1 MLDEGNTRHAGG
13 AAPALAAGVAMS
25 GGIFLIRDD
34 DQLVELASAA
44 YDSEDLLQDLLAR
57 YPNLLAGDQID
68 TDAPRRW
75 LLVKREAPVPA
86 EPDGT
91 GRWSLDH
98 LFLDQE
104 GIPTLVEV
112 KRSTDTRLRREV
124 VGQMLDYAANGV
136 AHWPVETIRAM
147 FGARVL
153 AAGQDENAVLSDFV
167 GPGLDPEA
175 FWNSVKVNLQAGR
188 IRLVFVA
195 DEIPPELRRVVE
207 FLNNQMDPAEVVAIE
222 VRQYVGGNFRGLVP
236 RVVGQTERGNR
247 KKYSGSAGP
256 VRQWDKSILLGEL
269 ERRHGQGECRV
280 AQRLLDWARAR
291 GGILWWGTGGRS
303 GSVFVGSIARERRV
317 FPFAI
322 WTYGKIEVQFQ
333 ALLRVPSL
341 ASEDRRREFRN
352 LLCRIPGISIPDDAL
367 TKRPSFPL
375 AILDNDER
383 FNAFVCAIAWV
394 EESARQDP

>member
-1 MLDEGNTRHAGG
+1 
-13 AAPALAAGVAMS
+13 MS

-44 YDSEDLLQDLLAR
+44 YDSEDLLQGLLAR

-68 TDAPRRW
+68 ADAPRRW
-75 LLVKREAPVPA
+75 LLVKREAAVPA
-86 EPDGT
+86 EPDGV

-136 AHWPVETIRAM
+136 AHWPVETVRAM
-147 FGARVL
+147 FESRVQ
-153 AAGQDENAVLSDFV
+153 AAGQEPIAILSEFV
-167 GPGLDPEA
+167 GPDADPEA
-175 FWNSVKVNLQAGR
+175 FWNAVKVNLQAGR

-195 DEIPPELRRVVE
+195 DEIPSELRRVVE
-207 FLNNQMDPAEVVAIE
+207 FLNNQMDPAEVLAIE

-236 RVVGQTERGNR
+236 RVVGQTERGNQ
-247 KKYSGSAGP
+247 KKNAGSTGP
-256 VRQWDKSILLGEL
+256 GRQWSEGTLLTEL
-269 ERRHGQGECRV
+269 ERRHGPV
-280 AQRLLDWARAR
+280 APSVARRLLDWARGR
-291 GGILWWGTGGRS
+291 GAILWWGDGARS
-303 GSVFVGSIARERRV
+303 GSVFIGTLARDSRV

-333 ALLRVPSL
+333 GLLRVP
-341 ASEDRRREFRN
+341 AFAPDDRRRELRDRLN
-352 LLCRIPGISIPDDAL
+352 RIAGIDITDDAI
-367 TKRPSFPL
+367 TKRPSFPIV
-375 AILDNDER
+375 ILDDDQR
-383 FNAFVCAIAWV
+383 FTAFAGVMRWV
-394 EESARQDP
+394 EETLRQES